1 MSEHR
6 PDASDSDPERSAH
19 HAPDGAEIRR
29 DDPDELVLENPAPE
43 WDRFTIE
50 GFLGEGAM
58 GRVYR
63 AVDRRLGRPVA
74 LKFLNSDDPQQVQRF
89 QREAR
94 AQGQIEHDH
103 VCRVYDVGE
112 VDGRP
117 YIAMQFIEGRTLDE
131 VGAELTL
138 EHRIQVAEQVAWAA
152 QAAHSQGVVHRDL
165 KPGNVMVEIS
175 DDGGVHAHVLDFG
188 IARDARG
195 SAMTISG
202 QVVGTPAYMAPEQV
216 QGDPGRVDRRVDV
229 YAIGATLYDLVAG
242 RAPFTGSTRME
253 TLIKVVTDEPLPLRQ
268 LDGSVPADLEAIVA
282 RCLEKEPARRYESA
296 RALALDLRR
305 FLDGEP
311 VSARRVGPVYRF
323 RKYVDRH
330 RALAGVIG
338 AAAVVVLFLVGALLW
353 QGYMARRGA
362 EAAQHFG
369 RELERMS
376 SMLRQAHMLPR
387 HDVAPI
393 EDLIRKRMREIE
405 VTMEERGTSAFGPG
419 SYALGIGYLALGD
432 LDMARERLQAAWD
445 SGHRSPELEGALGQV
460 LGEIYL
466 GEAEAAGRIR
476 NADLRA
482 ARQSEIEEQILRPAL
497 QHLEADRGGGDER
510 NLHRAAL
517 AALLVEQYD
526 LALELARTSYER
538 HPWMYESMRL
548 EAETLVS
555 RGKTLE
561 ERGQTDEAR
570 RDYSEAGVA
579 YARALEVGR
588 SAAALYWGEAARLI
602 RLFNLDQSEGKLRE
616 DLFDRVLAIAD
627 AAETVSPLHARTSNL
642 RSQAYWIRGEYELNS
657 GQDPT
662 KSLDE
667 AIRFASIAGE
677 LDPGDP
683 RTHIN
688 LATIY
693 RFEASYLRRR
703 GDDPRPSLERAIAAC
718 RRAIEI
724 DPDSAVAWLNLGTAN
739 YLIAAYDISAG
750 RDPLDSLDAAA
761 RSYDESIR
769 VRPTFAAHNNS
780 GLVHW
785 QRAEHLKARGED
797 PRKSLE
803 AAARCFERA
812 VELNPTQAQVHSNRG
827 LILLERAELEAERGG
842 DAAPWVERS
851 LAVLERAVDLNP
863 SLAAS
868 HNNLGNAHK
877 MQALALMETGQDPK
891 PSLSRARAAY
901 ERAIELDPNL
911 AYQYNNLGYSWA
923 LQAEYDALSD
933 GDPYPEL
940 REARTQLLRALE
952 LDPTLAFAH
961 HNLAVSY
968 RTEARF
974 LVDRGRDPVSALER
988 GRRAAR
994 SAIAANP
1001 ELWDFHMVEGELDLV
1016 AVEWALEHGGTVD
1029 YFLTEAGRHLADA
1042 QRLNSETPALLLR
1055 RARSSV
1061 LEARWLVMREADPRA
1076 AIETG
1081 MAAADKGLAVD
1092 PTDPE
1097 FLVVKGRLHV
1107 LAAQI
1112 STDETAR
1119 RKEADRAL
1127 EVLKSAE
1134 GLNPLLSAT
1143 CSPLIAEALQL
1154 RGEYTG

>member
-1 MSEHR
+1 
-6 PDASDSDPERSAH
+6 
-19 HAPDGAEIRR
+19 
-29 DDPDELVLENPAPE
+29 
-43 WDRFTIE
+43 
-50 GFLGEGAM
+50 M

-94 AQGQIEHDH
+94 SQGQIEHDH

-131 VGAELTL
+131 VGAELSL

-165 KPGNVMVEIS
+165 KPGNVMVEVS

-188 IARDARG
+188 IARDDRG

-253 TLIKVVTDEPLPLRQ
+253 TLIKVVTDEPSPLRQ

-282 RCLEKEPARRYESA
+282 RCLEKDPARRYESA

-311 VSARRVGPVYRF
+311 VAARMVGPVYRF
-323 RKYVDRH
+323 KKYVDRH
-330 RALAGVIG
+330 RALTGVVG

-353 QGYMARRGA
+353 QGYTARRGA

-369 RELERMS
+369 RELERIS
-376 SMLRQAHMLPR
+376 SMLRQVHMLPR
-387 HDVAPI
+387 HDVAPT

-405 VTMEERGTSAFGPG
+405 TTMEERGRSAFGPG
-419 SYALGIGYLALGD
+419 SYALGIGHLALGD
-432 LDMARERLQAAWD
+432 LDTARERLQAAWD
-445 SGHRSPELEGALGQV
+445 SGDRSSELEGALGQV

-466 GEAEAAGRIR
+466 DEAEAAARIR

-482 ARQSEIEEQILRPAL
+482 ARRSEIEERLLKPAL
-497 QHLEADRGGGDER
+497 RHLEPDRSGSDDR

-517 AALLVEQYD
+517 AELLVEQYD
-526 LALELARTSYER
+526 LALELARMSYER
-538 HPWMYESMRL
+538 HPWRYESMQL

-555 RGKTLE
+555 RGKALE
-561 ERGQTDEAR
+561 ERGLTDEAR
-570 RDYSEAGVA
+570 EDFLRAGGVYS
-579 YARALEVGR
+579 RALEVGR

-602 RLFNLDQSEGKLRE
+602 RVFNLEQNQGTFRE
-616 DLFDRVLAIAD
+616 DIFERVLAITD
-627 AAETVSPLHARTSNL
+627 AAETVSPLTARTSNL
-642 RSQAYWIRGEYELNS
+642 RSQIYWIRGEHELNS

-662 KSLDE
+662 GSLDE

-677 LDPGDP
+677 LDPTDP

-688 LATIY
+688 LGAIY

-703 GDDPRPSLERAIAAC
+703 GGDPRPSLERSIAAC

-724 DPDSAVAWLNLGTAN
+724 DPDSTVAWLNLGTAN
-739 YLIAAYDISAG
+739 YLVAAYEVSAG
-750 RDPLDSLDAAA
+750 RDPVNSLDEAA
-761 RSYDESIR
+761 RSYGESIR
-769 VRPTFAAHNNS
+769 VRPTFAAHSNS

-785 QRAEHLKARGED
+785 QRAEHLRARGDD

-812 VELNPTQAQVHSNRG
+812 VELNPTQGQVHSNRG
-827 LILLERAELEAERGG
+827 LILLERAEVEAENGG

-863 SLAAS
+863 SLAAA

-877 MQALALMETGQDPK
+877 MRAVVLMDAGQDPE
-891 PSLSRARAAY
+891 PSLVRARAAY
-901 ERAIELDPNL
+901 ERAIEIDSNL
-911 AYQYNNLGYSWA
+911 AYQYNNLGYSWE
-923 LQAEYDALSD
+923 LQAEHDALTG

-940 REARTQLLRALE
+940 EEARAQLVRALE

-974 LVDRGRDPVSALER
+974 LVDNDRDPAPALER

-994 SAIAANP
+994 AAIAANP

-1016 AVEWALEHGGTVD
+1016 AVEWALEHGGPVD
-1029 YFLTEAGRHLADA
+1029 YFLTEAGRHLAEA
-1042 QRLNSETPALLLR
+1042 QRLNSEAPALLLR

-1061 LEARWLVMREADPRA
+1061 LEARWLVTRQADASA
-1076 AIETG
+1076 AIESGLT
-1081 MAAADKGLAVD
+1081 AADAGLALD
-1092 PTDPE
+1092 PTDPD

-1107 LAAQI
+1107 LAARI
-1112 STDETAR
+1112 STDESLR
-1119 RKEADRAL
+1119 REEADRAV